1 MGTMLVDSI
10 LLIRNKN
17 KTQKSNKLQL
27 LDNGEREIETLLEM
41 QKLRSIAL
49 KEFKEKSLEVG

>member
-41 QKLRSIAL
+41 
-49 KEFKEKSLEVG
+49 